1 MYKQCPKNDMALIWC
16 IEHGVLPMDDAK
28 SVYQEYLN
36 AKQRATEL
44 NRSRVRRAGA
54 MASPTASSARKAKKQ
69 RVVAPAAVSAADVG
83 MSFGTGQEG
92 MGTMGM

>member
-1 MYKQCPKNDMALIWC
+1 MYKQCPNNDMALIWC

-44 NRSRVRRAGA
+44 NRSRVRRGA
-54 MASPTASSARKAKKQ
+54 ALSPTASGSSKKSKKP
-69 RVVAPAAVSAADVG
+69 RIVAPAAVSAADIG
-83 MSFGTGQEG
+83 MSLGTGQEG